1 MQTAANS
8 SLGRQVIG
16 IAKRFGIKTINVVR
30 KSQHVK
36 ELKDLGCAPTQK
48 PAEPDLAL
56 NVPPRSWPCFG
67 PSFTHPA
74 LTTA

>member
-16 IAKRFGIKTINVVR
+16 MAKRFGIKTINVVR

-36 ELKDLGCAPTQK
+36 ELKDIGCAFCLHC
-48 PAEPDLAL
+48 PD
-56 NVPPRSWPCFG
+56 
-67 PSFTHPA
+67 
-74 LTTA
+74 TT